1 MSKYKWLRFGK
12 IVFRV
17 CRLVADSWDL
27 VWSGIVFSL
36 AATGEAGLQQAKDIS
51 RQTTTLR
58 RASLPHPLSILPP
71 PTP

>member
-1 MSKYKWLRFGK
+1 MVK
-12 IVFRV
+12 IWQDSVPGG
-17 CRLVADSWDL
+17 CRQLGFSL
-27 VWSGIVFSL
+27 VWHCFLSHPAYV
-36 AATGEAGLQQAKDIS
+36 AATDEAGLQQAKDIS

>member
-1 MSKYKWLRFGK
+1 MSKYKWLKFGK

-17 CRLVADSWDL
+17 VADSWDL
-27 VWSGIVFSL
+27 VWSGIVFSPI
-36 AATGEAGLQQAKDIS
+36 AATDEAGLQQAKDIS